1 MGAMDLWLTLEY
13 GDVIDGAK
21 VEVMTREAGRT
32 KIVMADGSLRGSS
45 LTPLVI
51 DRRTKKFWSEARP
64 ARDGGKLW
72 TK

>member
-1 MGAMDLWLTLEY
+1 MDLWLTLEY

-51 DRRTKKFWSEARP
+51 DRRTKKFWSEAKI
-64 ARDGGKLW
+64 ARDDGGKS
-72 TK
+72 